1 MAPISEFLEDIVRA
15 LGFSGGSDFEGFR
28 LLYDTATSAFG
39 AVLIAVVAYLLIHAG
54 QIRAARDTRRIER
67 ARLLHD
73 LDREYHDLMAMRC
86 LVITDGEPPARV
98 PEQDL
103 WNLEYG
109 LTREVR
115 WRSSLEMKADGVS
128 RAYAYVNNSRF
139 VRIADNAWIDTLT
152 LHRVVGWFKRI
163 AHAMAA
169 DILDRRDV
177 AGIWRNVLPWAKN
190 NRFTYLTL
198 FFGLSQS
205 DRVEAYWPDRRRRS
219 RGGGIADAAR
229 SNWHPWLEPD
239 PDPAWS
245 SDIRPVYRVIH
256 AVIDTAVR
264 DALAEP
270 LDHACVLKGRDPPA
284 NDGLDPMVRARLFR
298 QP

>member
-1 MAPISEFLEDIVRA
+1 MTPIGRYLEQIVED
-15 LGFSGGSDFEGFR
+15 LGFSDFEGFR

-39 AVLIAVVAYLLIHAG
+39 AVLLAILAYLLIHAG
-54 QIRAARDTRRIER
+54 QVRAARDTRRIER

-73 LDREYHDLMAMRC
+73 LDREYHDLMATRC
-86 LVITDGEPPARV
+86 LLISQDKPPVRV

-103 WNLEYG
+103 WNLEYA

-115 WRSSLEMKADGVS
+115 WRSSLEMKPDGDS
-128 RAYAYVNNSRF
+128 RAYAYINTSRF
-139 VRIADNAWIDTLT
+139 VRIADNAYIDTLT

-163 AHAMAA
+163 AQAMAA

-198 FFGLSQS
+198 FFGLSRT
-205 DRVEAYWPDRRRRS
+205 DRVADHWPDRRRGKRPLL
-219 RGGGIADAAR
+219 RTPEWRPG
-229 SNWHPWLEPD
+229 WHPDLEPEPD
-239 PDPAWS
+239 PVWS

-264 DALAEP
+264 DELAEP
-270 LDHACVLKGRDPPA
+270 LDHACVLKGREPPT

-298 QP
+298 QT